1 MLYCDAATF
10 CRRSNDAGIMTDET
24 GRRCAQESIDII
36 IMKNKY
42 YYLFIKNNFDYLL
55 ILMLC
60 YLVKGQPKTN
70 NPQPKTDNQ
79 INTIIMLIRP
89 DKRFG
94 IKGNHFHLYYLV
106 ESFSFINFVPDKL

>member
-10 CRRSNDAGIMTDET
+10 CRRRNDAGIMTDET

-55 ILMLC
+55 INEYMIKKSVYCFYILIFLLPLHWNGQNEGLS
-60 YLVKGQPKTN
+60 LV
-70 NPQPKTDNQ
+70 
-79 INTIIMLIRP
+79 
-89 DKRFG
+89 
-94 IKGNHFHLYYLV
+94 Y
-106 ESFSFINFVPDKL
+106 SFLLGYKQ

>member
-10 CRRSNDAGIMTDET
+10 CRRRNDAGIMTDET

-55 ILMLC
+55 NKSTRYRRIIQAVMTNELSIGKNKEKILKI
-60 YLVKGQPKTN
+60 YL
-70 NPQPKTDNQ
+70 
-79 INTIIMLIRP
+79 
-89 DKRFG
+89 
-94 IKGNHFHLYYLV
+94 
-106 ESFSFINFVPDKL
+106 FIFIY

>member
-1 MLYCDAATF
+1 MLF
-10 CRRSNDAGIMTDET
+10 G
-24 GRRCAQESIDII
+24 
-36 IMKNKY
+36 
-42 YYLFIKNNFDYLL
+42 
-55 ILMLC
+55 
-60 YLVKGQPKTN
+60 KGQPKTN
-70 NPQPKTDNQ
+70 NQQPTTNNQ

>member
-10 CRRSNDAGIMTDET
+10 CRRRNDADIMTDET

-55 ILMLC
+55 INEYMIKKSVDCFYILIFLLPLHWNGQNEGLS
-60 YLVKGQPKTN
+60 LV
-70 NPQPKTDNQ
+70 
-79 INTIIMLIRP
+79 
-89 DKRFG
+89 
-94 IKGNHFHLYYLV
+94 Y
-106 ESFSFINFVPDKL
+106 SFLLGYKQ

>member
-10 CRRSNDAGIMTDET
+10 CRRRNDAGIMTDET

-55 ILMLC
+55 NKSTRYRRITQAVRTKELSIG
-60 YLVKGQPKTN
+60 KNIEKTGGYVF
-70 NPQPKTDNQ
+70 
-79 INTIIMLIRP
+79 II
-89 DKRFG
+89 FA
-94 IKGNHFHLYYLV
+94 Y
-106 ESFSFINFVPDKL
+106 